1 MLSSSTVSTKLQ
13 SAPTLTA
20 HQRRVY
26 HLLTLIPPG
35 KVTTY
40 GEIAR
45 ALGNKGA
52 RAVGNTLN
60 KNPFAPQ
67 IPCHR
72 VVTADGSLGGYAGG
86 AQKKTSLLM
95 GEGVAIYN
103 GKVVDFDK
111 RLYLFTSED
120 LKGVANL
127 AV

>member
-1 MLSSSTVSTKLQ
+1 MFSLPAVFTNLQ
-13 SAPTLTA
+13 SHPTLTP

-26 HLLTLIPPG
+26 YLLTLIPPG

-52 RAVGNTLN
+52 RAVGNSLN

-72 VVTADGSLGGYAGG
+72 VVAANGSVGGYAFGTT
-86 AQKKTSLLM
+86 KKTSLLFC
-95 GEGVAIYN
+95 EGITITG
-103 GKVVDFDK
+103 GKVVDFNE
-111 RLYLFTSED
+111 RLYHFTPAD
-120 LKGVANL
+120 LKGVASL
-127 AV
+127 LV